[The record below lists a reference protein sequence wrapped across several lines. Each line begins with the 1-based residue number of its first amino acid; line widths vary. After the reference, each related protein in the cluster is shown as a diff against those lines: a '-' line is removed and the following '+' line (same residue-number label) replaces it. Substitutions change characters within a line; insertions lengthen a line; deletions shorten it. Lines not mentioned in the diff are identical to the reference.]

1 MLYIWTALKGARM
14 RGWRIGVLIL
24 GNLAFTVLAKI
35 GFKLSA
41 ASSNWRGFWF
51 WQIAGNLAGFIGVLT
66 LTWLLRFIPLHVAYP
81 VTMGLAVI
89 GVQVVA
95 AQCLFRESI
104 GLLQWAGTGLVTAGI
119 VLISVR
125 R

>member
-1 MLYIWTALKGARM
+1 MKGRRTAA
-14 RGWRIGVLIL
+14 LIL

-41 ASSNWRGFWF
+41 ASSDWRRFWF
-51 WQIAGNLAGFIGVLT
+51 WQIAANLAGFAGVLT
-66 LTWLLRFIPLHVAYP
+66 LTWLLRLIPLHVAYP

-89 GVQVVA
+89 GVQVIA
-95 AQCLFRESI
+95 AWLLFHESI
-104 GLLQWAGTGLVTAGI
+104 GLLQWLGTGLVVAGI

>member
-1 MLYIWTALKGARM
+1 M
-14 RGWRIGVLIL
+14 RAWRIAALIV
-24 GNLAFTVLAKI
+24 GNLAFTVLAKV

-41 ASSNWRGFWF
+41 ASSDWRGFWF
-51 WQIAGNLAGFIGVLT
+51 WQIAGNLAGFVGVLT
-66 LTWLLRFIPLHVAYP
+66 LTWLLRLIPLHIAYP

-89 GVQVVA
+89 GVQVIA
-95 AQCLFRESI
+95 ARLLFRETI
-104 GLLQWAGTGLVTAGI
+104 GVIQWIGTGLVTAGI

>member
-1 MLYIWTALKGARM
+1 M
-14 RGWRIGVLIL
+14 RGWRIGALIL
-24 GNLAFTVLAKI
+24 GNLAFTVLAKV

-41 ASSNWRGFWF
+41 ASSDWRGFWF
-51 WQIAGNLAGFIGVLT
+51 WQIAGNLAGFAGVLT

-89 GVQVVA
+89 AVQVVA
-95 AQCLFRESI
+95 AHMLFRESL
-104 GLLQWAGTGLVTAGI
+104 GPLQWVGTGLVTVGV
-119 VLISVR
+119 VLIGVR

>member
-1 MLYIWTALKGARM
+1 M
-14 RGWRIGVLIL
+14 RGWRIGALIL

-41 ASSNWRGFWF
+41 ASSDWRGFWF

-66 LTWLLRFIPLHVAYP
+66 LTRLLRLIPLHVAYP
-81 VTMGLAVI
+81 VTMGLSVI
-89 GVQVVA
+89 GVQVIA
-95 AQCLFRESI
+95 AFLLFRESI
-104 GLLQWAGTGLVTAGI
+104 GPLQWVGTGLVTLGVA
-119 VLISVR
+119 LIGTR